1 MLWHYLCHFAEW
13 HYAVAL
19 CVILKSIIM
28 LRHYLCHLAECHYAV
43 ALSVS
48 FCRVALCVSF
58 CCVFKMPGVVV
69 SRRDLR
75 FSLFLKSEQET
86 KKKWSDRK

>member
-1 MLWHYLCHFAEW
+1 MLCHYLWHLAECHYAVALCVILQSVIILWHYLCHFAEW
-13 HYAVAL
+13 HYA
-19 CVILKSIIM
+19 
-28 LRHYLCHLAECHYAV
+28 
-43 ALSVS
+43 
-48 FCRVALCVSF
+48 VSF

-86 KKKWSDRK
+86 KKNWSDRK